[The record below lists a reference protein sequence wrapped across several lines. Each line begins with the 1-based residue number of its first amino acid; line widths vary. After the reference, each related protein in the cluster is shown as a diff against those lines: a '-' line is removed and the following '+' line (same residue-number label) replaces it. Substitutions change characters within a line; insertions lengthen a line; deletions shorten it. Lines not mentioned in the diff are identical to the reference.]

1 MQDNISDQ
9 KLAEEMLKLAV
20 DDASSVATRAVS
32 ENAMTRGRVDK
43 LRDEMLATVSG
54 EADKRADSV
63 AAIRSLLAANAKDI
77 HAELTQ
83 LAGEIQVQIPPQTY
97 FFLWLYVFSCNVQVH
112 ASGSLTWCLNGLIS
126 WGAGQGVQ
134 RFCPPRMIVPLE

>member
-20 DDASSVATRAVS
+20 DDASSVAARAVS

-63 AAIRSLLAANAKDI
+63 AAIRSLLAANAKDS

-83 LAGEIQVQIPPQTY
+83 LAGEIQVRIPPQTY
-97 FFLWLYVFSCNVQVH
+97 FFLWQCVFSV
-112 ASGSLTWCLNGLIS
+112 
-126 WGAGQGVQ
+126 
-134 RFCPPRMIVPLE
+134 